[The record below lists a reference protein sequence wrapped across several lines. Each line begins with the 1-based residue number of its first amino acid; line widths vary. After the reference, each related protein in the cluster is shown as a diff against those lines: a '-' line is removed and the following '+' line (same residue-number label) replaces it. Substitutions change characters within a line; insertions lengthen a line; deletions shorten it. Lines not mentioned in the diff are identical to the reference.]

1 MHVPRLVISALLWHA
16 LPSCLQILWKYSGK
30 YPENIPANILLAIIP
45 KICQRVPQLAT
56 SSPSGARGAK
66 MWRGDING
74 SRDRERRFLGFVRQ
88 MCKRKYWTT
97 FRTEGNRNLKFSI
110 EGDWNT
116 MSPLNWL
123 VRPYVTWC
131 DIVTGWHGVTR
142 WHGVTQ
148 RHDSSGCPSD
158 WCHSCLPT
166 REGSRVILWDLRTLY
181 FLCNAKTN

>member
-1 MHVPRLVISALLWHA
+1 MLFPAA
-16 LPSCLQILWKYSGK
+16 CKFCG
-30 YPENIPANILLAIIP
+30 NIPANIL
-45 KICQRVPQLAT
+45 KISRQISCSQLFQKYA
-56 SSPSGARGAK
+56 SVCHNWPHSLQAEQGEQK